1 MKQFN
6 ISSILS
12 ATIIGL
18 SIVISSFIVAGIN
31 GPDTVPASSANM
43 PIEDKPLM
51 NIAETAQYLNLTEKQ
66 VRTIISSE
74 AQVLKTTSS
83 YEGMMFP
90 VIRIEG
96 DIYVG
101 TEELKEWVKQA
112 VSLKKEY
119 DLKL

>member
-6 ISSILS
+6 SSSILS
-12 ATIIGL
+12 STIIGL
-18 SIVISSFIVAGIN
+18 SIVISSFIVAGVN
-31 GPDTVPASSANM
+31 GPDAVPVSNVNM
-43 PIEDKPLM
+43 PIVNKPLM

-74 AQVLKTTSS
+74 EQVLKATSS

-90 VIRIEG
+90 VIRIDGE
-96 DIYVG
+96 IYVG
-101 TEELKEWVKQA
+101 TEELKEWVHQA

>member
-1 MKQFN
+1 MKQIN
-6 ISSILS
+6 SSAIISS
-12 ATIIGL
+12 AIIGL
-18 SIVISSFIVAGIN
+18 SIVMSSFIVTGTS
-31 GPDTVPASSANM
+31 GPDAVPVSSASI
-43 PIEDKPLM
+43 PIENKPLM
-51 NIAETAQYLNLTEKQ
+51 TIAETAKYLNLTEKQ
-66 VRTIISSE
+66 IRTIISSE
-74 AQVLKTTSS
+74 EQVLKATSS

-96 DIYVG
+96 EIYVG